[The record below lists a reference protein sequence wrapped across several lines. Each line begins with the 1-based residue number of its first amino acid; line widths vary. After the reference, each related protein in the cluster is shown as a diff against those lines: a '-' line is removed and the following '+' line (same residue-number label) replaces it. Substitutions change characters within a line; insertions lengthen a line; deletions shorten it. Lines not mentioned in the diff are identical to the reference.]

1 MEKIKSFQV
10 NHDKLKKGLYI
21 SRIDDDIVTYDIR
34 MKEPNKGDY
43 IETPAGHTIEH
54 LFATYVRNNQKYSQN
69 IIYVGPMG
77 CRTGFYFIVRD
88 KISNQEVLDLLKD
101 TFKFIT
107 EYVGEIPGATRIEC
121 GNYKEHDLIGAKK
134 LAKEVFEILSNWSTE
149 KMNYDE

>member
-34 MKEPNKGDY
+34 MKEPNKGNY
-43 IETPAGHTIEH
+43 IETSAGHTIEH

-101 TFKFIT
+101 TFKFIS
-107 EYVGEIPGATRIEC
+107 EYAGEIPGATRIEC